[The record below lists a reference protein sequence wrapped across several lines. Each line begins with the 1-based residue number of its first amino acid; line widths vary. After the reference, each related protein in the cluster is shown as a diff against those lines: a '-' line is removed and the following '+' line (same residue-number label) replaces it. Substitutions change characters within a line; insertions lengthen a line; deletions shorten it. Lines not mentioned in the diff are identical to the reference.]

1 MINKLGRPATF
12 LVYAVLCVVTIL
24 FVRSMVPETKREL
37 LEQISVR
44 PA

>member
-1 MINKLGRPATF
+1 MTNKLGRPTTF
-12 LVYAVLCVVTIL
+12 WIYGVLCIVTIL

-44 PA
+44 VA